1 MQTMLISMG
10 RDAGTRLCATMATP
24 IICTTV
30 TSTTRMEI
38 MSTSTSSRSPARTP
52 RVAPPTIVAGAMKRV
67 MFMARAAATRRCRT
81 ATTWI
86 IVLPAIFTI
95 RTATTAMTTA
105 R

>member
-1 MQTMLISMG
+1 
-10 RDAGTRLCATMATP
+10 
-24 IICTTV
+24 
-30 TSTTRMEI
+30 
-38 MSTSTSSRSPARTP
+38 
-52 RVAPPTIVAGAMKRV
+52 MKRV